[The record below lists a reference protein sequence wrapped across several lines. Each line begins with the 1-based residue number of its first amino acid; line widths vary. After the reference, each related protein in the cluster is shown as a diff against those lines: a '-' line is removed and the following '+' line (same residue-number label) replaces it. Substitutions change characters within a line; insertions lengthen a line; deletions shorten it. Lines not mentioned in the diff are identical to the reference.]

1 MLFVKDNRGDG
12 HLPRG
17 RSHTWFG
24 LVHKSIISMASGS
37 SHGVKDYLKTLMLS
51 LKQHKSCVHGGSDC
65 WFGSHSV
72 VGVTPVPLPE
82 HFLNA
87 F

>member
-1 MLFVKDNRGDG
+1 
-12 HLPRG
+12 
-17 RSHTWFG
+17 
-24 LVHKSIISMASGS
+24 MASGS